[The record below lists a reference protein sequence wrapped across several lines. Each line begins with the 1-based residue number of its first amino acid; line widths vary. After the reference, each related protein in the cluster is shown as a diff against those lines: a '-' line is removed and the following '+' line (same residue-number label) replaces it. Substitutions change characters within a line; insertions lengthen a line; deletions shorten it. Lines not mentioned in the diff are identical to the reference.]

1 MLRDLPIIE
10 RTIPALLRD
19 RAQELGD
26 APYLLFEDQTFSY
39 RQMYEEARRAAGA
52 LAELG
57 VRRGDRVVLMMDNS
71 PDYLWILLGLGLL
84 SAVGVPLNTA
94 AKGAQL
100 AYYLQDADPTHI
112 IVDPQYEDAVI
123 PARKTDAK
131 LVRMSGTNTEQG
143 ADVAS
148 YRRAL
153 HQATPIE
160 PIAAAF
166 SDLFLIMYTSG
177 TTGPSKGVM
186 CPHSH
191 PLSVARYFSRGM
203 QFTPDDRL
211 YASQPLFHG
220 AALWWGCFTA
230 IWAGSSIAVAR
241 RFSASRFWDDVCR
254 TKATQFS
261 AVMSMVA
268 ILQKQAP
275 SEAELK
281 NPARQGFVIPVPRP
295 RLEFEKRVGVV
306 TTTNYA
312 MTELHPV
319 ALLGPT
325 DGGYDKEGTAG
336 RVCDHDEVVIAD
348 DNGMPLPAGEVG
360 EILVRPREP
369 WTFATGYWRK
379 PEATVISW
387 QNLWFHTGDLASLDD
402 DNYLF
407 FQGRKK
413 DAIRRRG
420 ENVSAYEVEE
430 VLRTLDG
437 IADCAVIG
445 VPSELGEEDIVA
457 YVVRRSRSLDE
468 EQVVRYASDNMAYY
482 MVPRYVKFVD
492 QLPQTESFKI
502 KKYELR
508 EDAAGNRGSMW
519 DLEQSGL
526 VVDRNGV
533 RRK

>member
-1 MLRDLPIIE
+1 LRDLPIVE
-10 RTIPALLRD
+10 RTVPELLRD
-19 RAQELGD
+19 RARELGD

-39 RQMYEEARRAAGA
+39 RAMYEQSRRAAGA

-57 VRRGDRVVLMMDNS
+57 VSRGDRVVLMMDNS

-100 AYYLQDADPTHI
+100 AYYIQDADPSHI
-112 IVDPQYEDAVI
+112 IVDQQYEDVVKQ
-123 PARKTDAK
+123 ARKSHARLVSLSDAHPGED
-131 LVRMSGTNTEQG
+131 S
-143 ADVAS
+143 DVTS
-148 YRRAL
+148 YSRVLHRAE
-153 HQATPIE
+153 AIE
-160 PIAAAF
+160 PSSSAF
-166 SDLFLIMYTSG
+166 NDLFLIMYTSG

-203 QFTPDDRL
+203 HFTPDDRL

-230 IWAGSSIAVAR
+230 IWAGSSIAIAR
-241 RFSASRFWDDVCR
+241 RFSASKFWEDVCR

-275 SEAELK
+275 TEAERN

-295 RLEFEKRVGVV
+295 RLEFEQRVGVV

-319 ALLGPT
+319 ALLGPA

-336 RVCDHDEVVIAD
+336 RICDHDEVVIAD
-348 DNGMPLPAGEVG
+348 DDGIPLPAGEVG

-369 WTFATGYWRK
+369 WTFTTGYWRK
-379 PEATVISW
+379 PEATVNAW
-387 QNLWFHTGDLASLDD
+387 QNLWFHTGDLASIDD
-402 DNYLF
+402 DKYMF

-437 IADCAVIG
+437 IADCAVVG

-468 EQVVRYASDNMAYY
+468 ERVVRYASDNMAYY

-508 EDAAGNRGSMW
+508 EDAAGSRDSIW
-519 DLEQSGL
+519 DLEKSGL
-526 VVDRNGV
+526 VVDRTGV
-533 RRK
+533 HRI